1 MGSIEIEA
9 KTVAEAITIACE
21 ELKTTQDNLTIEV
34 LQEAPNKIFAFMSG
48 KKARIRVTLT
58 PVKAAAPP
66 ARPSSSA
73 PADNATA
80 EARMQE
86 VLETI
91 ARHIQPG
98 ASVEVHHNDDGIV
111 LNIVGDGSGIFIGRQ
126 GQTLDALQYLIN
138 KIKTRYCDDSLPITV
153 DSESYR
159 ARHEESLANLA
170 VKLGDK
176 AKKRGGP
183 VTTNLLNPA
192 ERRIIHLTLKKDSE
206 LTTWSKGEGVMKKVI
221 ITPRQAEKSLNR
233 PFDPGKVGTQGR

>member
-21 ELKTTQDNLTIEV
+21 ELKTTKDNLTVEV

-48 KKARIRVTLT
+48 KKARIRATLT
-58 PVKAAAPP
+58 PAKAAAPP
-66 ARPSSSA
+66 ARTITAADSA
-73 PADNATA
+73 SAS
-80 EARMQE
+80 ARMQE

-98 ASVEVHHNDDGIV
+98 ASVEARTNDDGIV
-111 LNIVGDGSGIFIGRQ
+111 LNIIGDGSGIFIGRQ
-126 GQTLDALQYLIN
+126 GQTLEALQYLIN
-138 KIKTRYCDDSLPITV
+138 KIKTRYSDDSFPITV

-159 ARHEESLANLA
+159 ARHDESLANLA
-170 VKLGDK
+170 MKLGDK

-221 ITPRQAEKSLNR
+221 IAPRQAEKSVS
-233 PFDPGKVGTQGR
+233 GK

>member
-21 ELKTTQDNLTIEV
+21 ELKTAKENLTIEI

-48 KKARIRVTLT
+48 KKARIRATLKPAKAET
-58 PVKAAAPP
+58 PPT
-66 ARPSSSA
+66 RSA
-73 PADNATA
+73 VAADNTA
-80 EARMQE
+80 VAAGMQE

-91 ARHIQPG
+91 AKHIQPG
-98 ASVEVHHNDDGIV
+98 AAVEVRNNDDGIV
-111 LNIVGDGSGIFIGRQ
+111 LNIIGDGSGIFIGRQ
-126 GQTLDALQYLIN
+126 GQTLEALQYLIN
-138 KIKTRYCDDSLPITV
+138 KIKTRHGNDSVPITV

-159 ARHEESLANLA
+159 ARHDESLANLA

-206 LTTWSKGEGVMKKVI
+206 LTTWSKGDGVLKKVI
-221 ITPRQAEKSLNR
+221 IAPRQAEK
-233 PFDPGKVGTQGR
+233 

>member
-34 LQEAPNKIFAFMSG
+34 LQEAPSKIFAFMSG
-48 KKARIRVTLT
+48 KKARIRVTPI
-58 PVKAAAPP
+58 PVKAAVPP
-66 ARPSSSA
+66 ARPKTFA
-73 PADNATA
+73 PADNAAA

-91 ARHIQPG
+91 AKHIQPG
-98 ASVEVHHNDDGIV
+98 ASVEVRHNNDDGIV

-138 KIKTRYCDDSLPITV
+138 KIKIRYCEDSFPITV

-159 ARHEESLANLA
+159 ARHEESLASLA

-183 VTTNLLNPA
+183 VTTNMLNPA

-221 ITPRQAEKSLNR
+221 IAPRQAAK
-233 PFDPGKVGTQGR
+233 